1 MLADGIPGR
10 RSVCSCATCLWVR
23 LDNGQAS
30 RPVRLLGI
38 SPEKVAIVGRDGLGG
53 ARGGRGGA
61 IGSGAGPFGR
71 GLCGGCR
78 GSHGDVCVAQKK
90 DVESE
95 GQERSQTRGHR
106 LFNRGSINNFR
117 AICRWRSSRGHSIC
131 GAKPVTGQSETM
143 AFLLS
148 PTKRGIVPEHW
159 RVACQTGT
167 TNVVSSIWDVL
178 IFSRKSTCGPWDYW
192 KWWYRQMGPTNLFR
206 PNSKASIS
214 RTKPVHPRAS
224 ITCLDQTWLP
234 FFGRRYLPMFFKMSH
249 SVTRC

>member
-95 GQERSQTRGHR
+95 GRERSQTRGHR

-117 AICRWRSSRGHSIC
+117 AICRWRPSRGHSIC

-143 AFLLS
+143 AFS
-148 PTKRGIVPEHW
+148 V
-159 RVACQTGT
+159 V
-167 TNVVSSIWDVL
+167 TNEKGH
-178 IFSRKSTCGPWDYW
+178 R
-192 KWWYRQMGPTNLFR
+192 
-206 PNSKASIS
+206 S
-214 RTKPVHPRAS
+214 RTLAS
-224 ITCLDQTWLP
+224 GMSNGHHQRRLFHLRCFD
-234 FFGRRYLPMFFKMSH
+234 FF
-249 SVTRC
+249 